1 MDASVRSRSTRDRP
15 AKAPLSEA
23 AIVDAALAVARTDG
37 LAAVTMRRVAAEL
50 DTGAASLYVYVR
62 NRDELLHAMLDRVAG
77 EVPLVKPDPKRW
89 RKQLLGRARRL
100 PRRARNLSRPG
111 DACCRMNR
119 WRPTARWPRSRTCSA
134 LMVAG
139 GIAPQDAAWGCDNLM
154 LIVTATANEADVRK
168 SAQVTFDDD
177 FVERLRKTFAGMPPE
192 DYPNIVSHA
201 DALVAGD
208 GTKRFHFGIETFLD
222 GLVARSARS

>member
-62 NRDELLHAMLDRVAG
+62 NRGELLHAMLDRVAG

-89 RKQLLGRARRL
+89 RKQLLAVLDAFREGLETYPGLATVL
-100 PRRARNLSRPG
+100 PEEPLATDSSLAALENLL
-111 DACCRMNR
+111 
-119 WRPTARWPRSRTCSA
+119 A
-134 LMVAG
+134 LMAAG

-177 FVERLRKTFAGMPPE
+177 FVERLRKTFAGMPAE
-192 DYPNIVSHA
+192 DYPNVVSHA

-222 GLVARSARS
+222 GLVSRSSRG

>member
-62 NRDELLHAMLDRVAG
+62 NRDELLRGMLDRVAG
-77 EVPLVKPDPKRW
+77 EIPLVKPDKRRW
-89 RKQLLGRARRL
+89 RKQIHDLLDAFRVGLETYPGLATVLPEEPLVMDSAMASLENLLGMMA
-100 PRRARNLSRPG
+100 
-111 DACCRMNR
+111 
-119 WRPTARWPRSRTCSA
+119 
-134 LMVAG
+134 VG
-139 GIAPQDAAWGCDNLM
+139 GIGAQDAAWGCDNLM

-168 SAQVTFDDD
+168 SAGMPFDGD
-177 FVERLRKTFAGMPPE
+177 FIERLRGLFAGMPPE

-201 DALVAGD
+201 DALVAGTGAD
-208 GTKRFHFGIETFLD
+208 RFHFAIDTFLD
-222 GLVARSARS
+222 GLVARSSRS

>member
-23 AIVDAALAVARTDG
+23 AIVDAALAIARTDG

-62 NRDELLHAMLDRVAG
+62 NRDELLRAMLDRVAG
-77 EVPLVKPDPKRW
+77 AIPLVKPDPKRW
-89 RKQLLGRARRL
+89 RKQLLALLDGFREGLETYPGLATVL
-100 PRRARNLSRPG
+100 PEEPLATDSALASLENLLG
-111 DACCRMNR
+111 
-119 WRPTARWPRSRTCSA
+119 

-139 GIAPQDAAWGCDNLM
+139 GIAPQDAAWACDILM

-168 SAQVTFDDD
+168 SAGIQFDDD
-177 FVERLRKTFAGMPPE
+177 FVERLRATFAGMPPE
-192 DYPNIVSHA
+192 EYPNIVSHA

-208 GTKRFHFGIETFLD
+208 GTQRFHFGIETFLD

>member
-15 AKAPLSEA
+15 PKAPLSQE
-23 AIVDAALAVARTDG
+23 AIVDAALAVARAEG
-37 LAAVTMRRVAAEL
+37 LAAVTLRRVAAEL

-77 EVPLVKPDPKRW
+77 EVPLVKPDTKRW
-89 RKQLLGRARRL
+89 RKQLMAVLDAFREGLETYPGLATVLPEEPLATDSSLAALENLLG
-100 PRRARNLSRPG
+100 
-111 DACCRMNR
+111 
-119 WRPTARWPRSRTCSA
+119 
-134 LMVAG
+134 LMIAG
-139 GIAPQDAAWGCDNLM
+139 GIAPQEAAWGCDIMM

-192 DYPNIVSHA
+192 DYPNVVSHA

-208 GTKRFHFGIETFLD
+208 GTKRFHFGIETFRD
-222 GLVARSARS
+222 GLVARSTRS

>member
-1 MDASVRSRSTRDRP
+1 MDATVRSRSTRDRP

-23 AIVDAALAVARTDG
+23 AIVDAALAIARTDG

-50 DTGAASLYVYVR
+50 DTGAASLYVYVS
-62 NRDELLHAMLDRVAG
+62 NRGELLHAMLDRVAG

-89 RKQLLGRARRL
+89 RKQLLAVLDSFREGLETYPGLATVL
-100 PRRARNLSRPG
+100 PEEPLATDSSLAGLENLLG
-111 DACCRMNR
+111 
-119 WRPTARWPRSRTCSA
+119 

-154 LIVTATANEADVRK
+154 LIVTATANEADVRR
-168 SAQVTFDDD
+168 SAGIHIDDD
-177 FVERLRKTFAGMPPE
+177 YVERLRKTFAGMPADE
-192 DYPNIVSHA
+192 YPNVVSHA
-201 DALVAGD
+201 EALVSGD

-222 GLVARSARS
+222 GLVARSSRG